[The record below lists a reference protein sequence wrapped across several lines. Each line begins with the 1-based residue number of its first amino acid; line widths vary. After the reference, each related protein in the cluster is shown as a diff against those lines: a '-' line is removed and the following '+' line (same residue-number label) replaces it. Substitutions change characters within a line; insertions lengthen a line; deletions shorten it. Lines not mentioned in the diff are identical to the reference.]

1 MDSHSVEC
9 NLLPKRGNTY
19 RIAGLKS
26 ELWISEDE
34 RQQRRQGDEE
44 PQADHNHD
52 RLFWREDF
60 FEQLRLG
67 NPDVSVNG
75 RERHGASSELHEEES
90 GKSANKTA
98 EGTKLPSS
106 GVKGHC
112 DKHAIGYEVEDVSNR
127 KGNDV
132 HWCKRS

>member
-1 MDSHSVEC
+1 M
-9 NLLPKRGNTY
+9 
-19 RIAGLKS
+19 
-26 ELWISEDE
+26 
-34 RQQRRQGDEE
+34 
-44 PQADHNHD
+44 
-52 RLFWREDF
+52 
-60 FEQLRLG
+60 EQLRLG

-75 RERHGASSELHEEES
+75 RERHGASGELHEEKS

-112 DKHAIGYEVEDVSNR
+112 CEHAIRNKVEDVTNR

-132 HWCKRS
+132 H